1 MHSSARSALFGL
13 VALAFS
19 LPAVQCSAP
28 ENIPDDPSKSGAQ
41 GERVALS
48 ARSTISAPAPAT
60 AHAPRTIADSA
71 VRVSVEGL
79 PQFGDYDALVTV
91 VAFTDYE
98 CPYCAKAEKTLAA
111 LREEYGKDLRVVVAS
126 KPLPIH
132 DHAPSAARAFLAA
145 HSLGKGEE
153 MHAKLFAARDHLDE
167 LTIKSASRS
176 LGLDPTTFALA
187 LDGPTVAAG
196 IARAEALATR
206 LDVNGT
212 PTFFVNGRRMLGA
225 RPLEEFRAVVNEE
238 LVKARALVA
247 QGVDRYSVY
256 AKLMA
261 NAPEALAPAAQA
273 ALDEKPVD
281 IRLDGAPLRGPARA
295 PVTIAM
301 FSDFE
306 CPFCVRLE
314 STMKAVEAA
323 YPGKVRVAFRHL
335 PLPMHAHARLAAK
348 ASVAAEN
355 QGQFWRYH
363 DVLVQHRDALDR
375 ESLRTYAREVGLDL
389 ARFDRDLDDAK
400 TESRVATDEAQA
412 ASLGVTGTPVAFVN
426 GRRVSGAQPLATF
439 RAVVDRALLSPK

>member
-1 MHSSARSALFGL
+1 MHRSARSTLFGL
-13 VALAFS
+13 VALALS

-28 ENIPDDPSKSGAQ
+28 ENIPDDTSKSGAPP
-41 GERVALS
+41 A
-48 ARSTISAPAPAT
+48 AAPIAVGPTASAT
-60 AHAPRTIADSA
+60 AHAATRAQRTVAESA
-71 VRVSVEGL
+71 VRVPVEGL
-79 PQFGDYDALVTV
+79 PSFGDYSAAVTV

-111 LREEYGKDLRVVVAS
+111 LREEFGKDLRVVVAS

-145 HSLGKGEE
+145 QSLGKGEE
-153 MHAKLFAARDHLDE
+153 MHAKLFAARDHLDDAA
-167 LTIKSASRS
+167 IQSATRS
-176 LGLDPTTFALA
+176 LGIDPAKFALA

-206 LDVNGT
+206 LDVTGT

-238 LVKARALVA
+238 LVKARALLA
-247 QGVDRYSVY
+247 QGVDKWSIYSTI
-256 AKLMA
+256 LA
-261 NAPEALAPAAQA
+261 NAPEAPPPASQA

-281 IRLDGAPLRGPARA
+281 IRIDGAPLRGPARA

-335 PLPMHAHARLAAK
+335 PLPMHPHARIAAK

-355 QGQFWRYH
+355 QGQFWAYH

-375 ESLRTYAREVGLDL
+375 ESLRSYAREVGLDL
-389 ARFDRDLDDAK
+389 SRFDRDLDDAK
-400 TESRVATDEAQA
+400 TEARVASDEAQA
-412 ASLGVTGTPVAFVN
+412 AALGVTGTPVAFVN
-426 GRRVSGAQPLATF
+426 GRRVSGAQPIATF
-439 RAVVDRALLSPK
+439 RAVVDRALLSK